1 MMKQDD
7 KRFIGIFIAIGI
19 LPIVYI
25 ALYLA
30 PYFDKGLLR
39 MMSELTK
46 IFESPFKIEFCKD
59 SFRAVLIF
67 LVIYFGAL
75 AIYFSTRRNYRKR
88 EEHGSAK
95 WGDKRAINKKY
106 YQKPY
111 SENKLL
117 TQSVSLGL
125 DGKHHRRNL
134 NTLVCGGSGAG
145 KTRFYCKPNLM
156 QCNTSFVILDPKGE
170 ILRDTGHLLKNI
182 AFSNPFLEIGVL
194 FIVSSLLMT
203 LLELLGGLFFI
214 HVMHIKLWDYS
225 DVPFN
230 YKGIICLK
238 FSILWGVGS
247 LFYLY
252 FINPFILNAV
262 AAFVDHIEFSFIVGM
277 FYGFLLID
285 LYKTMDIAAAL
296 RKLAKENDAK
306 VIAYRNLKDSF
317 IKEVKQY
324 KRRTDIFKY
333 PDPKTLRKLFDDL
346 EMAGNNQRK

>member
-1 MMKQDD
+1 MKTTNILIILFLFFLGSIIGWLLEFFFNRFN
-7 KRFIGIFIAIGI
+7 KKSNPEGRFINPGFLSGPY
-19 LPIVYI
+19 LPIYGFGVVT
-25 ALYLA
+25 LYTIG
-30 PYFDKGLLR
+30 Y
-39 MMSELTK
+39 
-46 IFESPFKIEFCKD
+46 
-59 SFRAVLIF
+59 
-67 LVIYFGAL
+67 
-75 AIYFSTRRNYRKR
+75 
-88 EEHGSAK
+88 
-95 WGDKRAINKKY
+95 
-106 YQKPY
+106 
-111 SENKLL
+111 
-117 TQSVSLGL
+117 
-125 DGKHHRRNL
+125 
-134 NTLVCGGSGAG
+134 
-145 KTRFYCKPNLM
+145 
-156 QCNTSFVILDPKGE
+156 
-170 ILRDTGHLLKNI
+170 LLKGI
-182 AFSNPFLEIGVL
+182 AFSNPFLEAGVL

-262 AAFVDHIEFSFIVGM
+262 AAFVDHIEFSFIIGM